1 MQMVGTVI
9 HERSYLRAN
18 NETGVALLGNGHPE
32 GVSIAANLSCEWL
45 QASICTHTPR
55 WYLAVHID
63 NTATTLISNPNDT
76 ALASNWSTPL
86 LYINTKT
93 SAFDPAGFVAESNT
107 TYTTSGFMFFGRT
120 LLWSGES
127 ADGSVGRSFWASP
140 RGDGFWNLLW
150 NADNA
155 ASDSAVPVVLKR
167 QPPPAID
174 DA

>member
-1 MQMVGTVI
+1 
-9 HERSYLRAN
+9 
-18 NETGVALLGNGHPE
+18 
-32 GVSIAANLSCEWL
+32 
-45 QASICTHTPR
+45 
-55 WYLAVHID
+55 
-63 NTATTLISNPNDT
+63 
-76 ALASNWSTPL
+76 
-86 LYINTKT
+86 
-93 SAFDPAGFVAESNT
+93 VAESNT

-167 QPPPAID
+167 EPPPAID